1 MLKKKRLSSWDQLMI
16 PYPFSR
22 GIFLWGP
29 PIWVE
34 RASGPEAME
43 RARRNVEV
51 ALVTMASEAEAM
63 VHQRD

>member
-1 MLKKKRLSSWDQLMI
+1 MI

-22 GIFLWGP
+22 GIFLWGA

-51 ALVTMASEAEAM
+51 ALVTMASEAEVM

>member
-1 MLKKKRLSSWDQLMI
+1 MI

-22 GIFLWGP
+22 GIFLWGA

-51 ALVTMASEAEAM
+51 ALVAMASEAEVM

>member
-1 MLKKKRLSSWDQLMI
+1 MI

-29 PIWVE
+29 PIRVE

-43 RARRNVEV
+43 RARRNVEMT
-51 ALVTMASEAEAM
+51 LVTMASEAEAM